1 MKTIPLVLPFGFLF
15 LVAGSQAA
23 EPTKGYQA
31 KVKVTA
37 ATRIDWTFTVSNR
50 SLAKPPANWLG
61 DYRSTQQT
69 YELFVPSTYQAKSSW
84 PLVLFISPD
93 NGPAGWKQ
101 WEATCKKHGVLFA
114 SPHAAGNGT
123 PGKRRVRIVLD
134 VLDDLRRTY
143 NIDPDRTYISGHS
156 GGARMAGHIGFG
168 LPEYFGGI
176 VPVCAGVE
184 LRDESWLRQRARDRL
199 SIAFLTG
206 ETDFNR
212 AECERFRGPLLSDFG
227 VRTKVWVG
235 PKVGHA
241 IPAALIPEAF
251 QWLEQDLPRR
261 RALGK
266 KYPASRMAG
275 SSAPSREEWA
285 KLLLKEGKE
294 RLGAKETLFSGLM
307 QVLGCSER
315 WEDVPATAEAKKILA
330 EYDAK
335 KEKPWEEDDIA
346 EKRRFVFAQAKA
358 LDAYASGPLP
368 AQYAKQRPEM
378 AKEAM
383 KLWFILFKDNPDGEA
398 GQQAKKRIP
407 ELKKLLDAK
416 E

>member
-1 MKTIPLVLPFGFLF
+1 MKTKLFGLLLAFLIAD
-15 LVAGSQAA
+15 VRAA
-23 EPTKGYQA
+23 EPVKGFQA

-37 ATRIDWTFTVSNR
+37 PTRIDWTFAVATQ
-50 SLAKPPANWLG
+50 SLAKHPASWLG
-61 DYRSTQQT
+61 DYDSTQQT
-69 YELFVPSTYQAKSSW
+69 YDLFVPSTYSAKQSS
-84 PLVLFISPD
+84 PLVLFISPGG
-93 NGPAGWKQ
+93 GPGGWKE
-101 WEATCKKHGVLFA
+101 WEATCKKHGILFA
-114 SPHAAGNGT
+114 SPYGAGNNT
-123 PGKRRVRIVLD
+123 QGKRRVRIVLD

-156 GGARMAGHIGFG
+156 GGARMAGVVGFA

-176 VPVCAGVE
+176 MPVCAGVE
-184 LRDESWLRQRARDRL
+184 LREESWLRQRARDRL

-212 AECERFRGPLLSDFG
+212 GECERYRGPLLADFG
-227 VRTKVWVG
+227 VRTKVWVA

-241 IPAALIPEAF
+241 VPAALIPEAF
-251 QWLEQDLPRR
+251 QWLEEGLAKR
-261 RALGK
+261 RALAK
-266 KYPASRMAG
+266 KYPSSRIAG
-275 SSAPSREEWA
+275 APTREECS

-294 RLGAKETLFSGLM
+294 KLGEKETLFAGLM

-315 WEDVPATAEAKKILA
+315 WPDVPAAAEAKKILA

-346 EKRRFVFAQAKA
+346 EKRQFIFATVKA

-368 AQYAKQRPEM
+368 AQYVKQRPEM

-383 KLWFILFKDNPDGEA
+383 KLWYILYKDNPDGPA